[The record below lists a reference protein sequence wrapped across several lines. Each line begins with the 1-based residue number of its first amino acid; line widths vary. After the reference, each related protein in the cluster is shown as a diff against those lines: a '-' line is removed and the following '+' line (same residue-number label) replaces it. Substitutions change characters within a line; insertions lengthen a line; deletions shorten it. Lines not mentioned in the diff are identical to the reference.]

1 MCADLSSVD
10 IKDVADAGHIRRQR
24 DSCGKFAEKLTAA
37 RGARSI
43 PDVSDIIE
51 RAKTGRAKCRG
62 CGVGIASGE
71 LRFGEAWPN
80 AYGEGEALT
89 YYHLRCAACFRPEKF
104 LPCFQASEHAGS
116 ADADWLTQAA
126 EAGVQHP
133 RLPRLVRAERA
144 ASGRARCRHC
154 QELQEKGSLRL
165 ALHIFEEGRFSPAGT
180 VHVACAPA
188 YFGTKDLVE
197 RLKRLTPELDAA
209 LAAEVEQQ
217 IAQAP
222 EPDPTSGSDEG
233 PSVARVREADDE
245 TKRSQD
251 A

>member
-1 MCADLSSVD
+1 M
-10 IKDVADAGHIRRQR
+10 
-24 DSCGKFAEKLTAA
+24 
-37 RGARSI
+37 
-43 PDVSDIIE
+43 SDIIE

-71 LRFGEAWPN
+71 LRFGEALPN

-116 ADADWLTQAA
+116 ADAAGLIEAA
-126 EAGVQHP
+126 EAGMQYP
-133 RLPRLVRAERA
+133 RLQRLVRAERA
-144 ASGRARCRHC
+144 ASGRARCRQCH
-154 QELQEKGSLRL
+154 ELQEKGSLRI
-165 ALHIFEEGRFSPAGT
+165 ALQIFEEGRFNPAGT

-188 YFGTKDLVE
+188 YFGTKDLLT

-217 IAQAP
+217 IVQAP
-222 EPDPTSGSDEG
+222 EPDPNSARDDG
-233 PSVARVREADDE
+233 PSGAGEAD
-245 TKRSQD
+245 